1 MASRPLAASL
11 TGPADAP
18 VLVLGDSLGTSRAVW
33 DAQASALEQNFRLLR
48 YELPGHGGSAAWP
61 GNSYELADL
70 GAGVLGVLNSY
81 GIERA
86 SYCGVSIGGMIGMW
100 LAAHAPDRIAALGLV
115 CTSAFLPPAEGWRA
129 RAAQVLAAG
138 PASISAAVLGRWF
151 TPAYAAAHPAVI
163 AAFRAEFE
171 RTDPAGYA
179 GCCHAIAGLD
189 LRPDLASIAAPTLV
203 IAGADDP
210 ATPAAHG
217 EAIAAGI
224 GGARLLVVPD
234 AAHLA
239 PVSAPDIVTPAL
251 ADHLLA
257 QARDQ

>member
-1 MASRPLAASL
+1 
-11 TGPADAP
+11 

-33 DAQASALEQNFRLLR
+33 DAQVPALAEKFRLLR
-48 YELPGHGGSAAWP
+48 FELPGHGGSAPWP
-61 GNSYELADL
+61 GNSYALADL
-70 GAGVLGVLNSY
+70 GAGVLGVLDSC
-81 GIERA
+81 GIDRA

-100 LAAHAPDRIAALGLV
+100 LAAHAPGRIAALGLV

-151 TPAYAAAHPAVI
+151 TPQYAAARPSVI

-179 GCCHAIAGLD
+179 GCCEAIASMD
-189 LRPDLASIAAPTLV
+189 LRPDLAAITAATLV
-203 IAGADDP
+203 IVGADDP
-210 ATPAAHG
+210 ATPPAHG

-224 GGARLLVVPD
+224 SGAGLLVVPD

-239 PVSAPDIVTPAL
+239 HVSSPDIVTPAL
-251 ADHLLA
+251 AGHLLA
-257 QARDQ
+257 HGTDDHGRDR